1 MSVTKILDENSSSF
15 YFYILGQS
23 VRQMTPEYVLLAIG
37 KVCSMALVPFVVILY
52 SPYIDDNVSHGQSAT
67 YISVVRSAS
76 EIGPV
81 FGMGLGAYLSQV
93 IKDWMTFGQRPR
105 RKPGGDEE

>member
-1 MSVTKILDENSSSF
+1 
-15 YFYILGQS
+15 
-23 VRQMTPEYVLLAIG
+23 MTPEYVLLAIG
-37 KVCSMALVPFVVILY
+37 KVCSMALAPFVVILY

-67 YISVVRSAS
+67 YISVVKAAS

-93 IKDWMTFGQRPR
+93 
-105 RKPGGDEE
+105 RKNGFSGHCCSCPPT